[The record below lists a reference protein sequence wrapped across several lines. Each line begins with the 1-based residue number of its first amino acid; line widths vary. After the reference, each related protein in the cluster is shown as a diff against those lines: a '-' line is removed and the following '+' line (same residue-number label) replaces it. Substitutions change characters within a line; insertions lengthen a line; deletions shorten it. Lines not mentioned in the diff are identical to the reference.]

1 MFLRYIATGGPPV
14 PAKAENIPEKIP
26 TKSPCFGFN
35 LEKTLSSFLK
45 MDIISNMPIL
55 IKNNPQIISMSFIS
69 MIFSMYVPILIPTK
83 DPAIRYA
90 MVDILKSG
98 FFTKSKIL
106 RGPIAW
112 ININVKT
119 ADFMFIKRLKKLT
132 IKIAEPKPEMPCI
145 NQLRNT
151 IRLVIRIRFNGL

>member
-1 MFLRYIATGGPPV
+1 M
-14 PAKAENIPEKIP
+14 
-26 TKSPCFGFN
+26 
-35 LEKTLSSFLK
+35 
-45 MDIISNMPIL
+45 
-55 IKNNPQIISMSFIS
+55 
-69 MIFSMYVPILIPTK
+69 PILIPTK